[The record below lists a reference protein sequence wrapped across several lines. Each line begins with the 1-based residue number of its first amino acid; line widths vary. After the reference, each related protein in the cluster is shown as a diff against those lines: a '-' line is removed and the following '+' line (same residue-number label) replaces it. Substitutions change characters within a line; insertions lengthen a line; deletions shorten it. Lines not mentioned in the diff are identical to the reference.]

1 MFCFILNHYFR
12 NFFLTFLFELLT
24 LIQVFCDYDL
34 LPKWELGQKNV
45 WFFSRY
51 YGINDPVA
59 EKLMR
64 RASAMPKL
72 EPPEDKSITTLYVGN
87 LGDKLT
93 EKELR

>member
-1 MFCFILNHYFR
+1 MNRFFVLNYIHW
-12 NFFLTFLFELLT
+12 NVFF
-24 LIQVFCDYDL
+24 VD
-34 LPKWELGQKNV
+34 
-45 WFFSRY
+45 RY
-51 YGINDPVA
+51 YGVNDPVA

-87 LGDKLT
+87 LGDRIG

>member
-1 MFCFILNHYFR
+1 VRIKPIKYMID
-12 NFFLTFLFELLT
+12 LT
-24 LIQVFCDYDL
+24 
-34 LPKWELGQKNV
+34 
-45 WFFSRY
+45 RY

>member
-1 MFCFILNHYFR
+1 MYDWTFC
-12 NFFLTFLFELLT
+12 
-24 LIQVFCDYDL
+24 
-34 LPKWELGQKNV
+34 
-45 WFFSRY
+45 RY

-93 EKELR
+93 EKELRWGIVLFLVSSLVYILCQG

>member
-1 MFCFILNHYFR
+1 MNIFFILNYISLNTYNIYIIF
-12 NFFLTFLFELLT
+12 
-24 LIQVFCDYDL
+24 VY
-34 LPKWELGQKNV
+34 
-45 WFFSRY
+45 RY
-51 YGINDPVA
+51 YGVNDPVA

-87 LGDKLT
+87 LGERIS

>member
-1 MFCFILNHYFR
+1 VGIETEKCVVL
-12 NFFLTFLFELLT
+12 
-24 LIQVFCDYDL
+24 C
-34 LPKWELGQKNV
+34 
-45 WFFSRY
+45 RY
-51 YGINDPVA
+51 YGIHDPVA